1 MWQKTWHK
9 VNADIEWWA
18 PGGLYWI
25 CGRTAYT
32 VLPPD
37 WSGSYVFRSIHPP
50 FFLLPLS
57 SRKHLGVQVRG
68 PGYLKKTAWT
78 TNWQL
83 KRWQMAPWAYVHY
96 YGPATW
102 AEDGSYGY
110 CTPIYIVN
118 YIIRLQAV
126 VKNFFGEWFSTFGRL
141 KTLIVF
147 NLGGLP
153 DPSLPSPSGY
163 EVCFQTHWGHG

>member
-1 MWQKTWHK
+1 MHGH
-9 VNADIEWWA
+9 
-18 PGGLYWI
+18 PLYLSVI
-25 CGRTAYT
+25 MILALT
-32 VLPPD
+32 
-37 WSGSYVFRSIHPP
+37 WSGSWVIGYIGPS
-50 FFLLPLS
+50 FFLLQLV
-57 SRKHLGVQVRG
+57 RGEHLGVQV
-68 PGYLKKTAWT
+68 YEDWETLEKMAWP

-83 KRWQMAPWAYVHY
+83 ERWQMAPLVYVHY

-153 DPSLPSPSGY
+153 DPSLSSSPIYKVSPASLRPWLKEKWPY
-163 EVCFQTHWGHG
+163 M